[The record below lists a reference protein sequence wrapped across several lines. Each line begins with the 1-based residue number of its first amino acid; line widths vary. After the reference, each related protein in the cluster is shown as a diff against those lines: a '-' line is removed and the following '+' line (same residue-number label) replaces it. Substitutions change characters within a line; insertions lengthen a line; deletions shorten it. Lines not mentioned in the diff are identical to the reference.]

1 MHQIENIELT
11 DLLDTIDW
19 TPFFITWELAGK
31 YPRILKDKIV
41 GEAATQLFDDAQAML
56 AELVE
61 KKLLKPKAIYGI
73 WPANQV
79 DDDDLQLYTD
89 ETRSEGLALLHHIR
103 QQQDKNA
110 DKKYQSLADF
120 IAPKES
126 GLADYLGGFTVCIEG
141 ADELAAGY
149 EAEHDDYKAIM
160 VKAIADRFAESLAEY
175 LHKLVRTELWGYQRE
190 ESLSNEDLIAEKY
203 QGIRPA
209 PGYPACP
216 DHTEKRSLFDLLDA
230 ENAIGCTLTENFAMT
245 PASAVS
251 GWYFSHPESRYF
263 GIGKIGRDQLE
274 SLAVRK
280 GISKEE
286 LERWLRPILD

>member
-120 IAPKES
+120 IAVSYTHLTLPTI
-126 GLADYLGGFTVCIEG
+126 L
-141 ADELAAGY
+141 
-149 EAEHDDYKAIM
+149 
-160 VKAIADRFAESLAEY
+160 
-175 LHKLVRTELWGYQRE
+175 LV
-190 ESLSNEDLIAEKY
+190 
-203 QGIRPA
+203 
-209 PGYPACP
+209 
-216 DHTEKRSLFDLLDA
+216 
-230 ENAIGCTLTENFAMT
+230 
-245 PASAVS
+245 
-251 GWYFSHPESRYF
+251 
-263 GIGKIGRDQLE
+263 
-274 SLAVRK
+274 
-280 GISKEE
+280 
-286 LERWLRPILD
+286 